1 MRSISFSKADA
12 KVWLFR
18 IRTKQIGE
26 KVAKIFIFFVI
37 IYKITIFRRAE
48 RDKSATIA
56 SSETE
61 MMLTKTA
68 QIFLYII
75 IGITTKP
82 KRANRAFD
90 TNHQTTRDK
99 NGRAYSH

>member
-1 MRSISFSKADA
+1 M
-12 KVWLFR
+12 
-18 IRTKQIGE
+18 
-26 KVAKIFIFFVI
+26 
-37 IYKITIFRRAE
+37 TIFKRAE

-56 SSETE
+56 FSEAE
-61 MMLTKTA
+61 MVLTKTA

-82 KRANRAFD
+82 KRANRALD

-99 NGRAYSH
+99 NGRAYGH